1 MDVTGRRR
9 KGYTYG
15 YTEGHNKKG
24 PSPPRT
30 PKKSALKLCVGR
42 HASTTPFMLG
52 LFLHAG
58 VGIRMCV
65 VSEEQVAGDLSD
77 VVDMML
83 LPLIEQRESAII
95 KREIGTLSVQCDL
108 MTAKQKVD
116 ELRAASGSAETDER
130 KDDET

>member
-1 MDVTGRRR
+1 
-9 KGYTYG
+9 
-15 YTEGHNKKG
+15 
-24 PSPPRT
+24 
-30 PKKSALKLCVGR
+30 
-42 HASTTPFMLG
+42 
-52 LFLHAG
+52 
-58 VGIRMCV
+58 MCV

-116 ELRAASGSAETDER
+116 ELRAASGSAETDGR